1 MGAILSILKLEIKS
15 YLTNTSA
22 LFWTFI
28 YPILMLLLL
37 IFVFSKNTTEI
48 FYFNNI
54 IGLMGLLIISSAIF
68 GLTQAITSSRS
79 HNIFLFYMLSPA
91 TFKQITL
98 ALIASRLIVVI
109 LYAFIFIVLSFY
121 ALNII
126 TILNFKALILGF
138 VSVFSS
144 ALFCFCLAIFVAR
157 IFQNE
162 QSILGF
168 CNIINLY
175 VLMSCNVFVPLE
187 YLPNIGQLFIKT
199 SIFYY
204 LNQLLIKAFQGID
217 IIILVLATSTF
228 FIIGGIILFLL
239 SANRMLLTPKER
251 MR

>member
-1 MGAILSILKLEIKS
+1 MLLSLLFSLFMRSISSLFLILKR
-15 YLTNTSA
+15 
-22 LFWTFI
+22 LF
-28 YPILMLLLL
+28 
-37 IFVFSKNTTEI
+37 
-48 FYFNNI
+48 
-54 IGLMGLLIISSAIF
+54 
-68 GLTQAITSSRS
+68 
-79 HNIFLFYMLSPA
+79 
-91 TFKQITL
+91 
-98 ALIASRLIVVI
+98 
-109 LYAFIFIVLSFY
+109 
-121 ALNII
+121 
-126 TILNFKALILGF
+126 F

-168 CNIINLY
+168 CNTINLY
-175 VLMSCNVFVPLE
+175 ALMSCNVFVPLE
-187 YLPNIGQLFIKT
+187 CLPNIGQLFIKT

-217 IIILVLATSTF
+217 TILVLATSTF

>member
-15 YLTNTSA
+15 YFTNTSA

-37 IFVFSKNTTEI
+37 VFVFSKNTTEI
-48 FYFNNI
+48 FYFNSI

-68 GLTQAITSSRS
+68 GLTQAIASSRS
-79 HNIFLFYMLSPA
+79 HNVFLFYALSPA

-168 CNIINLY
+168 ANIINLY
-175 VLMSCNVFVPLE
+175 AVMSCNVFVSLD
-187 YLPNIGQLFIKT
+187 YLPSIYWSIIYQNI
-199 SIFYY
+199 Y
-204 LNQLLIKAFQGID
+204 
-217 IIILVLATSTF
+217 
-228 FIIGGIILFLL
+228 FLL
-239 SANRMLLTPKER
+239 P
-251 MR
+251 

>member
-109 LYAFIFIVLSFY
+109 LYAFVFICTSFY
-121 ALNII
+121 AFNII
-126 TILNFKALILGF
+126 ALLNFKTLIFGF
-138 VSVFSS
+138 ISIFSS
-144 ALFCFCLAIFVAR
+144 SLFCFCLAIFVAK

-168 CNIINLY
+168 ANIINLY
-175 VLMSCNVFVPLE
+175 AVMSCNVFVSLD
-187 YLPNIGQLFIKT
+187 YLPSIGQLFIKT
-199 SIFYY
+199 SVFYQ
-204 LNQLLIKAFQGID
+204 LNQLLLKSFQGID
-217 IIILVLATSTF
+217 PILILITSTL
-228 FIIGGIILFLL
+228 FIVCGITLFLL
-239 SANRMLLTPKER
+239 SANRMLLIPRER

>member
-1 MGAILSILKLEIKS
+1 
-15 YLTNTSA
+15 
-22 LFWTFI
+22 
-28 YPILMLLLL
+28 
-37 IFVFSKNTTEI
+37 
-48 FYFNNI
+48 
-54 IGLMGLLIISSAIF
+54 MGLLIISSAIF

-126 TILNFKALILGF
+126 TILNFKALILRLIVVILYAFIFIVLSFYALNIITILNFKALILGF

-144 ALFCFCLAIFVAR
+144 VLFCFCLAIFVAR

-175 VLMSCNVFVPLE
+175 ALMSCNVFVPLE

-217 IIILVLATSTF
+217 TILVLATSTF

>member
-1 MGAILSILKLEIKS
+1 
-15 YLTNTSA
+15 
-22 LFWTFI
+22 
-28 YPILMLLLL
+28 
-37 IFVFSKNTTEI
+37 
-48 FYFNNI
+48 
-54 IGLMGLLIISSAIF
+54 
-68 GLTQAITSSRS
+68 
-79 HNIFLFYMLSPA
+79 MLSPA

-109 LYAFIFIVLSFY
+109 IYAFIFIVLSFY
-121 ALNII
+121 AFNII
-126 TILNFKALILGF
+126 ALLNFKTLIFGF
-138 VSVFSS
+138 ISIFSS
-144 ALFCFCLAIFVAR
+144 SLFCFCLAIFVAK

-168 CNIINLY
+168 ANIINLY
-175 VLMSCNVFVPLE
+175 AVMSCNVFVPLE

-217 IIILVLATSTF
+217 TILVLATSTF

>member
-1 MGAILSILKLEIKS
+1 
-15 YLTNTSA
+15 
-22 LFWTFI
+22 
-28 YPILMLLLL
+28 
-37 IFVFSKNTTEI
+37 
-48 FYFNNI
+48 
-54 IGLMGLLIISSAIF
+54 
-68 GLTQAITSSRS
+68 
-79 HNIFLFYMLSPA
+79 MLSPA

-98 ALIASRLIVVI
+98 TLIASRLIVVI
-109 LYAFIFIVLSFY
+109 LYAFIFIILSFY

-126 TILNFKALILGF
+126 TILNFKALIF

-175 VLMSCNVFVPLE
+175 ALMSCNVFVPLE

-217 IIILVLATSTF
+217 TILVLATSTF

>member
-1 MGAILSILKLEIKS
+1 
-15 YLTNTSA
+15 
-22 LFWTFI
+22 
-28 YPILMLLLL
+28 
-37 IFVFSKNTTEI
+37 
-48 FYFNNI
+48 
-54 IGLMGLLIISSAIF
+54 
-68 GLTQAITSSRS
+68 
-79 HNIFLFYMLSPA
+79 MLSPA

-98 ALIASRLIVVI
+98 ALIASRLIV
-109 LYAFIFIVLSFY
+109 VLSFY

-175 VLMSCNVFVPLE
+175 ALMSCNVFVPLE
-187 YLPNIGQLFIKT
+187 YLPSIGQLFIKT

-217 IIILVLATSTF
+217 TILVLATSTF
-228 FIIGGIILFLL
+228 FIIGSIILFLL

>member
-109 LYAFIFIVLSFY
+109 LMLLSLLFS
-121 ALNII
+121 LFMHSISS
-126 TILNFKALILGF
+126 LFLILKHLFWGLLVFFQVHCF
-138 VSVFSS
+138 VF
-144 ALFCFCLAIFVAR
+144 AW
-157 IFQNE
+157 Q
-162 QSILGF
+162 
-168 CNIINLY
+168 
-175 VLMSCNVFVPLE
+175 
-187 YLPNIGQLFIKT
+187 
-199 SIFYY
+199 
-204 LNQLLIKAFQGID
+204 
-217 IIILVLATSTF
+217 
-228 FIIGGIILFLL
+228 FL
-239 SANRMLLTPKER
+239 
-251 MR
+251 

>member
-68 GLTQAITSSRS
+68 GLTQAIASSRS
-79 HNIFLFYMLSPA
+79 H
-91 TFKQITL
+91 
-98 ALIASRLIVVI
+98 
-109 LYAFIFIVLSFY
+109 
-121 ALNII
+121 
-126 TILNFKALILGF
+126 
-138 VSVFSS
+138 
-144 ALFCFCLAIFVAR
+144 AIFVAR

-168 CNIINLY
+168 ANIINLY
-175 VLMSCNVFVPLE
+175 AVMSCNVFVSLD

-217 IIILVLATSTF
+217 TILVLATSTF

-239 SANRMLLTPKER
+239 SANRMLLIPRER

>member
-1 MGAILSILKLEIKS
+1 M
-15 YLTNTSA
+15 
-22 LFWTFI
+22 
-28 YPILMLLLL
+28 
-37 IFVFSKNTTEI
+37 
-48 FYFNNI
+48 
-54 IGLMGLLIISSAIF
+54 
-68 GLTQAITSSRS
+68 
-79 HNIFLFYMLSPA
+79 
-91 TFKQITL
+91 
-98 ALIASRLIVVI
+98 
-109 LYAFIFIVLSFY
+109 
-121 ALNII
+121 
-126 TILNFKALILGF
+126 GF

-217 IIILVLATSTF
+217 TVLVLATSTF

>member
-109 LYAFIFIVLSFY
+109 HMLLSLLFS
-121 ALNII
+121 LFMHSISS
-126 TILNFKALILGF
+126 LFLILKRLFWGLLVFFQAHCF
-138 VSVFSS
+138 VF
-144 ALFCFCLAIFVAR
+144 AW
-157 IFQNE
+157 Q
-162 QSILGF
+162 
-168 CNIINLY
+168 
-175 VLMSCNVFVPLE
+175 
-187 YLPNIGQLFIKT
+187 
-199 SIFYY
+199 
-204 LNQLLIKAFQGID
+204 
-217 IIILVLATSTF
+217 
-228 FIIGGIILFLL
+228 FL
-239 SANRMLLTPKER
+239 
-251 MR
+251 

>member
-98 ALIASRLIVVI
+98 ALMASRLIVVI
-109 LYAFIFIVLSFY
+109 LYAFMLLSLLFS
-121 ALNII
+121 LFMHSISS
-126 TILNFKALILGF
+126 LFLILKRLFWGLLVFFQVHCF
-138 VSVFSS
+138 VF
-144 ALFCFCLAIFVAR
+144 AW
-157 IFQNE
+157 Q
-162 QSILGF
+162 
-168 CNIINLY
+168 
-175 VLMSCNVFVPLE
+175 
-187 YLPNIGQLFIKT
+187 
-199 SIFYY
+199 
-204 LNQLLIKAFQGID
+204 
-217 IIILVLATSTF
+217 
-228 FIIGGIILFLL
+228 FL
-239 SANRMLLTPKER
+239 
-251 MR
+251 

>member
-1 MGAILSILKLEIKS
+1 
-15 YLTNTSA
+15 
-22 LFWTFI
+22 
-28 YPILMLLLL
+28 
-37 IFVFSKNTTEI
+37 
-48 FYFNNI
+48 
-54 IGLMGLLIISSAIF
+54 
-68 GLTQAITSSRS
+68 
-79 HNIFLFYMLSPA
+79 MLSPA

-109 LYAFIFIVLSFY
+109 AFIFIILSFY
-121 ALNII
+121 VLNII

-175 VLMSCNVFVPLE
+175 VLMSCNIFVPLE

-217 IIILVLATSTF
+217 TILVLATSTF

-239 SANRMLLTPKER
+239 SANRMLLTPKEH

>member
-15 YLTNTSA
+15 YLTNTST

-37 IFVFSKNTTEI
+37 IFVFSKNTTKI

-121 ALNII
+121 ALNTI
-126 TILNFKALILGF
+126 TILNLKRLFWGLLVFFQAHCF
-138 VSVFSS
+138 VF
-144 ALFCFCLAIFVAR
+144 AW
-157 IFQNE
+157 
-162 QSILGF
+162 
-168 CNIINLY
+168 
-175 VLMSCNVFVPLE
+175 P
-187 YLPNIGQLFIKT
+187 
-199 SIFYY
+199 
-204 LNQLLIKAFQGID
+204 
-217 IIILVLATSTF
+217 
-228 FIIGGIILFLL
+228 FL
-239 SANRMLLTPKER
+239 
-251 MR
+251 